1 LTIAIKK
8 SSLVLPQTTPL
19 FFMNPPSEM
28 AGLELLRDY
37 SSRDSRWDSS
47 RAATDIVAGYYQDA
61 DYDRYAQRV
70 NGCAKRLGYKMVSD
84 HEGNVRLKLASV
96 WLCHVR
102 LCPVCQAARNR
113 VWRKRFFQGIP
124 KLIEAYPTARFIF
137 LTLTVKNCN
146 VQFLRPTLEHMSHA
160 FTKLMK
166 RRSLRG
172 LVLGYAR
179 AMEVTKRPNNE
190 AHPHFHVLI
199 AVKSSYF
206 GGDYYVRQDE
216 WAEMW
221 QESLEV
227 DYHPVIDIREVKPN
241 KRAIEGKDAMMGAIC
256 ETAKYTVKVKDLTG
270 TGTLDDR
277 KWLIELTNQLHGI
290 KQINLSGVF
299 REFIKHGE
307 VKADEILEAND
318 ESGLG
323 SQDSD
328 DLLFFNWFH
337 HLKRYARYSD

>member
-1 LTIAIKK
+1 M
-8 SSLVLPQTTPL
+8 TP
-19 FFMNPPSEM
+19 PTEM
-28 AGLELLRDY
+28 TGLELLQDY

-61 DYDRYAQRV
+61 NYDRYAERM
-70 NGCAKRLGYKMVSD
+70 NGCAKRLGYKMVPD
-84 HEGNVRLKLASV
+84 HEGTVALKLGSV

-102 LCPVCQAARNR
+102 HCPVCQVARNR
-113 VWRKRFFQGIP
+113 VWRKRFFDGIP
-124 KLIEAYPTARFIF
+124 KLIEAHPTASFIF

-146 VQFLRPTLEHMSHA
+146 VQLLRHTLGNMSHA

-166 RRSLRG
+166 RRSLSG

-179 AMEVTKRPNNE
+179 SMEVTKRPNNE

-206 GGDYYVRQDE
+206 AGRNYVKQED
-216 WAEMW
+216 WAQMW

-227 DYHPVIDIREVKPN
+227 DYHPIVDVRSVKSN
-241 KRAIEGKDAMMGAIC
+241 KRAAKGKIDMMGAIC

-270 TGTLDDR
+270 KGKIDDR
-277 KWLIELTNQLHGI
+277 NWLIEITNQLHGI

-299 REFIKHGE
+299 RTYITNGE
-307 VKADEILEAND
+307 VTGDEILEAND
-318 ESGLG
+318 ESGT
-323 SQDSD
+323 DEVISD
-328 DLLFFNWFH
+328 EMLFFNWFH
-337 HLKRYARYSD
+337 FLKKYARYKD